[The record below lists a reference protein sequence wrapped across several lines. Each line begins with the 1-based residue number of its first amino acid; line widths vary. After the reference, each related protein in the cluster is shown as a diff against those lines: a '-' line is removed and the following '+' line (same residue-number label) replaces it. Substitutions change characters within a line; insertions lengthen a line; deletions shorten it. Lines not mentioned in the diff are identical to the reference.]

1 MSRTITFQANNE
13 LGCFIEELLKTGAFN
28 NQSEIIRAGLRLL
41 QEQTATSKLQQ
52 LRNLI
57 DEAENSPAIENW
69 DINEFLARTMNKNN
83 SDA

>member
-1 MSRTITFQANNE
+1 MSRTITFQANKE
-13 LGCFIEELLKTGAFN
+13 LGCFIEDLLKTGTFN
-28 NQSEIIRAGLRLL
+28 NQSEVIRAGLRLL
-41 QEQTATSKLQQ
+41 QEQTAASKLQK

-57 DEAENSPAIENW
+57 DEAENSPVMENW

>member
-57 DEAENSPAIENW
+57 DEAENSPVMENW

>member
-28 NQSEIIRAGLRLL
+28 NQSEVIRAGLRLL

-57 DEAENSPAIENW
+57 DEAENSPVMENW